1 MSTGYS
7 FDLSNR
13 VVMITGA
20 SSGIGKHLA
29 RRCAQSG
36 AKVVLAARRTAMLED
51 VKAAIEADGGKA
63 LAVQMDVA
71 DEASTIAAFDAA
83 EGAFGPIDSVV
94 ANAGMAI
101 GGSALGLPME
111 KFDQMVDVNLRGV
124 FLTAREAARRMVAAG
139 SAERQHGRIVL
150 ISSITASFIDG
161 GQVTYSATKAGVM
174 QMGRAMAYDW
184 ATKGIN
190 VNVICPGY
198 IRTELND
205 DYLDD
210 AKGRSLI
217 GGFVRKRVMGIGVL
231 DPSILYLC
239 SDASAEVTGSVFT
252 IDDGQSL

>member
-1 MSTGYS
+1 MPPGYS

-29 RRCAQSG
+29 RRCAESG
-36 AKVVLAARRTAMLED
+36 AKVVLAARRTAMLDD
-51 VKAAIEADGGKA
+51 VKAQIEAAGGQA

-71 DEASTIAAFDAA
+71 DEISTMAAFDAA
-83 EGAFGPIDSVV
+83 EAAFGPVDSVV
-94 ANAGMAI
+94 ANAGVAVA
-101 GGSALGLPME
+101 GSALGLPMD
-111 KFDQMVDVNLRGV
+111 KFDQTVAVNLRGV

-139 SAERQHGRIVL
+139 SVDRQHGRIVL
-150 ISSITASFIDG
+150 ISSITASFIDNN
-161 GQVTYSATKAGVM
+161 QVIYSATKAGVL
-174 QMGRAMAYDW
+174 QMGRTMAYDW
-184 ATKGIN
+184 ANKGIN

-198 IRTELND
+198 IRTELNGE
-205 DYLDD
+205 YLDD
-210 AKGRSLI
+210 AKGKALI

>member
-1 MSTGYS
+1 MFPGYS

-13 VVMITGA
+13 VVLITGA

-51 VKAAIEADGGKA
+51 VRDDIIAAGGEA
-63 LAVQMDVA
+63 LAVPMDVA

-83 EGAFGPIDSVV
+83 EAAFGPVDSVV
-94 ANAGMAI
+94 ANAGMAL
-101 GGSALGLPME
+101 GGSALGLDMD
-111 KFDQMVDVNLRGV
+111 KFDQMVGVNLRGV

-139 SAERQHGRIVL
+139 SAERQHGRVVL
-150 ISSITASFIDG
+150 ISSITASFIDAN
-161 GQVTYSATKAGVM
+161 QTTYSATKAAVV
-174 QMGRAMAYDW
+174 QMGRTMAHDW
-184 ATKGIN
+184 ANKGIN

-205 DYLDD
+205 DYLND
-210 AKGRSLI
+210 AKGQRLI
-217 GGFVRKRVMGIGVL
+217 GGFVRQRVMDIGVL

-239 SDASAEVTGSVFT
+239 SDASAQVTGSVFT

>member
-1 MSTGYS
+1 MSPGYS

-29 RRCAQSG
+29 RRCAESG
-36 AKVVLAARRTAMLED
+36 AKVVLAARRTAMLD
-51 VKAAIEADGGKA
+51 DAKAAIEAAGGQA
-63 LAVQMDVA
+63 LALSMDVA
-71 DEASTIAAFDAA
+71 DEASTIAAFDTA
-83 EGAFGPIDSVV
+83 EAAFGPIDSVV
-94 ANAGMAI
+94 ANAGMAT

-111 KFDQMVDVNLRGV
+111 KFDQMVAVNLRGV
-124 FLTAREAARRMVAAG
+124 FLTAREAARRMIAAG
-139 SAERQHGRIVL
+139 SVERQHGRIVL
-150 ISSITASFIDG
+150 ISSITANFIDA
-161 GQVTYSATKAGVM
+161 GQVTYSATKAGVL
-174 QMGRAMAYDW
+174 QMGRTMAHDW
-184 ATKGIN
+184 ANKGIN

-205 DYLDD
+205 QYLDD
-210 AKGRSLI
+210 AKGQSLI
-217 GGFVRKRVMGIGVL
+217 DGFVRKRIMDIGVL